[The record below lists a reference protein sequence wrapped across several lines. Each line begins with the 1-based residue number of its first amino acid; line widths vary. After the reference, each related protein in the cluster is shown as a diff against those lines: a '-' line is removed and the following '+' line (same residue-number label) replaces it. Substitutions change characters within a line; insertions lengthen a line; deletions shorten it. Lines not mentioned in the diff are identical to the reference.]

1 MLAIDLSGRIALVT
15 ASSRG
20 IGRAIAVYLAR
31 AGAKVV
37 VTWAADRAAGEDA
50 VAEIAR
56 AGGTAMLE
64 HLDVTD
70 SAEVDAVVARAV
82 KQWGKVD
89 VLVSNAGVG
98 TAVPITETTD
108 AEYARCRAAV
118 LEFLYARH
126 RVPARA
132 AA

>member
-20 IGRAIAVYLAR
+20 IGRAIAMYLAR

-70 SAEVDAVVARAV
+70 SAEVDAVVARPPTVGHQVIVPLAE
-82 KQWGKVD
+82 D
-89 VLVSNAGVG
+89 VTRLN
-98 TAVPITETTD
+98 
-108 AEYARCRAAV
+108 
-118 LEFLYARH
+118 FLPLWKRTQGS
-126 RVPARA
+126 
-132 AA
+132 